1 MRLKS
6 YFAASVAE
14 AIEKARVELGP
25 EAMLLNSREIA
36 PEQRHLG
43 AFEVVFGITGE
54 PLIPRRSEGITQLFT
69 PPAVTVPQKAAPAS
83 FVSTSASVVSS
94 SAPAAAQSAPVVNT
108 IPAWKRTLEELV
120 SRQSAPVTLGSLL
133 QTPKATAEPAVTS
146 APLPETELAEV
157 FKRETPARPQPKAVP
172 FTPVVPIR
180 STAAAQISQRL
191 QTASLPTEETPRKSQ
206 AELTAD
212 LANLQEQIERVKHSL
227 SISQFQSARTPQ
239 SRELGALQQQLLGFG
254 FSAGFCG
261 QMLQAIGD
269 RATGFGRSP
278 VSLEQLQKAVVAEL
292 HGKLEIEAEI
302 GISGAASKVTMLVGP
317 PGAGK
322 TTTLVKLAIKYGLQR
337 RLPVHLLSLD
347 TVRVGGSEQLATFA
361 RILNVGFDALHT
373 TASLAEAL
381 GDRRTDEIV
390 LIDCPGYGP
399 ADMDDAAATA
409 AFLRRQPDIDVQL
422 VLPAFMSA
430 SSLQAAVERFSL
442 FGPSKLL
449 FTHLDEV
456 DSLGPI
462 LERAIQSELP
472 ISFLTDGQAIP
483 QDLQEAAK
491 DRFTQGI
498 LHGAAA
504 FGAA

>member
-54 PLIPRRSEGITQLFT
+54 PLIPRRSEVITQLFT
-69 PPAVTVPQKAAPAS
+69 PPAVAVPHKAFPVSLASASTPVVASPAPVAAQ
-83 FVSTSASVVSS
+83 TASVVN
-94 SAPAAAQSAPVVNT
+94 A

-133 QTPKATAEPAVTS
+133 QTPKATIESTATP
-146 APLPETELAEV
+146 APLPEAELAEV
-157 FKRETPARPQPKAVP
+157 FKRETPMRPQAKAVP

-180 STAAAQISQRL
+180 STPATPVSQRL
-191 QTASLPTEETPRKSQ
+191 QTASLPREEAPRKSQ

-227 SISQFQSARTPQ
+227 STSQFESTRAPQ
-239 SRELGALQQQLLGFG
+239 SRELAALQQQLTGFG
-254 FSAGFCG
+254 FSPGFCG
-261 QMLQAIGD
+261 QMLQAVGE
-269 RATGFGRSP
+269 RATGLVRSP
-278 VSLEQLQKAVVAEL
+278 VSLEQLQKAVIAEL

-302 GISGAASKVTMLVGP
+302 GTSGAASKIMMLVGP

-347 TVRVGGSEQLATFA
+347 TVRIGGSEQLATFA

-373 TASLAEAL
+373 TAALAEAL

-430 SSLQAAVERFSL
+430 SSLQAATERFAI

-462 LERAIQSELP
+462 LERAIKSELP

-504 FGAA
+504 LGAA

>member
-1 MRLKS
+1 
-6 YFAASVAE
+6 
-14 AIEKARVELGP
+14 
-25 EAMLLNSREIA
+25 MLLNSREIA

-43 AFEVVFGITGE
+43 AYEVVFGITGE
-54 PLIPRRSEGITQLFT
+54 PLIPRRPEVITQLFT
-69 PPAVTVPQKAAPAS
+69 PPAVTVPQKAAP
-83 FVSTSASVVSS
+83 VSVALS
-94 SAPAAAQSAPVVNT
+94 PAQAFAEPAPVVDA

-120 SRQSAPVTLGSLL
+120 SRQSKPVTLGSLL
-133 QTPKATAEPAVTS
+133 QTQPSRSESVA
-146 APLPETELAEV
+146 APTLIPETASSDI
-157 FKRETPARPQPKAVP
+157 FKRGTPARPQSKAVP
-172 FTPVVPIR
+172 FTPVIPIR
-180 STAAAQISQRL
+180 SGPAISAVADR
-191 QTASLPTEETPRKSQ
+191 LPTSSPSAEEAPRKSQ
-206 AELTAD
+206 AELAAD
-212 LANLQEQIERVKHSL
+212 LVNLQQQIERVKNSL
-227 SISQFQSARTPQ
+227 SVSQFESTLSPQ
-239 SRELGALQQQLLGFG
+239 SRESAALQQQLLGFG
-254 FSAGFCG
+254 FSTGFCQ
-261 QMLQAIGD
+261 QMLSAMD
-269 RATGFGRSP
+269 ERSTGSRRFSL
-278 VSLEQLQKAVVAEL
+278 SLEQMQEALIAEL
-292 HGKLEIEAEI
+292 HSRLEVDAEI
-302 GISGAASKVTMLVGP
+302 GSAGSASKVMMLVGP

-347 TVRVGGSEQLATFA
+347 TVRIGGSEQLATFA

-373 TASLAEAL
+373 TTSLAEAL

-399 ADMDDAAATA
+399 ADMEDAAATA

-422 VLPAFMSA
+422 VLPAFMSG
-430 SSLQAAVERFSL
+430 SSMQAATERFSI

-462 LERAIQSELP
+462 LERAIKSELP
-472 ISFLTDGQAIP
+472 VSFLTDGQGIP
-483 QDLQEAAK
+483 QDLHEAAK

>member
-1 MRLKS
+1 
-6 YFAASVAE
+6 
-14 AIEKARVELGP
+14 
-25 EAMLLNSREIA
+25 MLLNSREIA

-43 AFEVVFGITGE
+43 AYEVVFGITGE
-54 PLIPRRSEGITQLFT
+54 PLIPRRSEVITQLFT
-69 PPAVTVPQKAAPAS
+69 PPAATVPQKTAQL
-83 FVSTSASVVSS
+83 SALQ
-94 SAPAAAQSAPVVNT
+94 ATAAALKEPARNT
-108 IPAWKRTLEELV
+108 NEIPAWKRTLEELV

-133 QTPKATAEPAVTS
+133 AVPQAQLDSAAIASTIAES
-146 APLPETELAEV
+146 APADV
-157 FKRETPARPQPKAVP
+157 FRRETPVRPQPKAVP

-180 STAAAQISQRL
+180 STMAAPVARDFSQ
-191 QTASLPTEETPRKSQ
+191 TTSGVAEEAPRKSQ
-206 AELTAD
+206 AELTED
-212 LANLQEQIERVKHSL
+212 LVSLQEQIERVKNSL
-227 SISQFQSARTPQ
+227 SASQLEAARSAQ
-239 SRELGALQQQLLGFG
+239 SRELAALQQQLLSFG
-254 FSAGFCG
+254 FSPEFCR
-261 QMLQAIGD
+261 QMLGTIGERSPSTR
-269 RATGFGRSP
+269 RAP
-278 VSLEQLQKAVVAEL
+278 VSLEQLQQLLIAEL
-292 HGKLEIEAEI
+292 HNRLAVDAEI
-302 GISGAASKVTMLVGP
+302 GNAGSASKVMMLVGP

-337 RLPVHLLSLD
+337 RQPVHMLSLD

-381 GDRRTDEIV
+381 GDRRTDEMV

-399 ADMDDAAATA
+399 ADMDDAAGTA

-422 VLPAFMSA
+422 VLPAFMSG
-430 SSLQAAVERFSL
+430 SSLQTAAERFSL

-462 LERAIQSELP
+462 LERAIKSELP
-472 ISFLTDGQAIP
+472 VSFLTDGQGIP
-483 QDLQEAAK
+483 QDLQEAVK
-491 DRFTQGI
+491 DRFTRGL